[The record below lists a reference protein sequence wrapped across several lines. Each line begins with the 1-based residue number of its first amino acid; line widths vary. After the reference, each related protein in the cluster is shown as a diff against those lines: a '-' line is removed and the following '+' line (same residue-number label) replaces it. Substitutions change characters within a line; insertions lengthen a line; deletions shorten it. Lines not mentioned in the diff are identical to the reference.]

1 MARTAKLPYGAGSVY
16 PDKSKGVWRGAI
28 TIDGRRHRVSG
39 FTKTEAQ
46 NALGALRDRVN
57 SGLPAEDATL
67 GEWVAWWLEHV
78 GAAQEKSGESTR
90 ENYRW
95 ALEQTSSIWSKNLQ
109 DLRAA
114 DVSRMLGQLATR
126 KRTKPGT
133 QKGRGGRRGP
143 LGESALRRVR
153 FALGVVLDAAI
164 ADGRL
169 TVNVAR
175 PTLARIPETATRV
188 RPRRSLT
195 PQEAENLMEVAQSHR
210 LGALVGVMLYMG
222 LRPGEATGLTWDRVD
237 LTKETLAIVQSRKM
251 APDGTMTIGDTKAE
265 SDRTIRIPNDPE
277 APVVDLLRAH
287 QVAQKKERMAS
298 PVWEHQDLVFTDP
311 IGDYIDRWH
320 LRREVAA
327 LCKDAGIFPT
337 IAPNELRHTA
347 ASLLYAKEAS
357 ADEVSDFL
365 GHKDDRMF
373 RKHYFDPSVRPVI
386 DLTEAQGRMLRG

>member
-16 PDKSKGVWRGAI
+16 FDKSKGVWRGAI
-28 TIDGRRHRVSG
+28 TIDGRRHRASG
-39 FTKTEAQ
+39 LTKTEAQ

-57 SGLPAEDATL
+57 GGLPAEDATL
-67 GEWVAWWLEHV
+67 GEWIAWWLDNV
-78 GAAQEKSGESTR
+78 GAAEERSGESTR

-95 ALEQTSSIWSKNLQ
+95 ALEQTSSIWSKNLV

-133 QKGRGGRRGP
+133 QQGRGGRRGP

-175 PTLARIPETATRV
+175 PTLARIPETAKRV

-195 PQEAENLMEVAQSHR
+195 PQEAENLMEVARGHR
-210 LGALVGVMLYMG
+210 LGALVGVMLYCG

-237 LTKETLAIVQSRKM
+237 LKKETIAIVQSRKM
-251 APDGTMTIGDTKAE
+251 APDGTMTIGQTKAE
-265 SDRTIRIPNDPE
+265 SDRTIRIPGD
-277 APVVDLLRAH
+277 VVDLLRDH
-287 QVAQKKERMAS
+287 QKRQKPERIAAAA
-298 PVWEHQDLVFTDP
+298 WEHEDLVFTDP

-320 LRREVAA
+320 LRREVAD
-327 LCKDAGIFPT
+327 LCKDAGIFPA
-337 IAPNELRHTA
+337 ISPNELRHSC
-347 ASLLYAKEAS
+347 ASLLRHRKVPDMQIA
-357 ADEVSDFL
+357 DFL
-365 GHKDDRMF
+365 GHTDTRMLD
-373 RKHYFDPSVRPVI
+373 KHYGHRVTPVI
-386 DLTEAQGRMLRG
+386 DLTEAQGRMLGD

>member
-16 PDKSKGVWRGAI
+16 FDKSKGVWRGAI
-28 TIDGRRHRVSG
+28 TIDGRRHRASG
-39 FTKTEAQ
+39 LTKTEAQ

-57 SGLPAEDATL
+57 GGLPAEDATL
-67 GEWVAWWLEHV
+67 GEWISWWLDNV
-78 GAAQEKSGESTR
+78 GAAEERSGESTR

-95 ALEQTSSIWSKNLQ
+95 ALEQTSSIWSKNLV

-133 QKGRGGRRGP
+133 QQGRGGRRGP

-175 PTLARIPETATRV
+175 PTLARIPETATRA

-195 PQEAENLMEVAQSHR
+195 PQEAENLMEVARGHR
-210 LGALVGVMLYMG
+210 LGALVGVMLYCG
-222 LRPGEATGLTWDRVD
+222 LRPGEATGLTWDRVS
-237 LTKETLAIVQSRKM
+237 LKKETIAIVQSRKM
-251 APDGTMTIGDTKAE
+251 APDGTMTIGQTKAE
-265 SDRTIRIPNDPE
+265 SDRTIRIPGE
-277 APVVDLLRAH
+277 VVDLLRDH
-287 QVAQKKERMAS
+287 QKRQKPERIAAA
-298 PVWEHQDLVFTDP
+298 VWEHEDLVFTDP

-320 LRREVAA
+320 LRREVAD
-327 LCKDAGIFPT
+327 LCKDAGIFPA
-337 IAPNELRHTA
+337 ISPNELRHSC
-347 ASLLYAKEAS
+347 ASLLRHR
-357 ADEVSDFL
+357 EVPDTQIADFL
-365 GHKDDRMF
+365 GHTDTRMLD
-373 RKHYFDPSVRPVI
+373 KHYGHRVTPVI
-386 DLTEAQGRMLRG
+386 DLTEAQGRMLGD

>member
-1 MARTAKLPYGAGSVY
+1 
-16 PDKSKGVWRGAI
+16 
-28 TIDGRRHRVSG
+28 
-39 FTKTEAQ
+39 
-46 NALGALRDRVN
+46 VN
-57 SGLPAEDATL
+57 GGLPEDATL
-67 GEWVAWWLEHV
+67 GEWIAWWLENV
-78 GAAQEKSGESTR
+78 GAAEEKSGESTR

-95 ALEQTSSIWSKNLQ
+95 ALEQTSSIWSKNLE

-133 QKGRGGRRGP
+133 ERGRGGRRGP

-153 FALGVVLDAAI
+153 FTLGVVLDAAI

-195 PQEAENLMEVAQSHR
+195 PREAENLMEVAQGHR
-210 LGALVGVMLYMG
+210 LGALVGVMLYCG

-237 LTKETLAIVQSRKM
+237 LKKQTLAIVQSRKM

-265 SDRTIRIPNDPE
+265 SNRTIRIPGD
-277 APVVDLLRAH
+277 VVNLLRAH
-287 QVAQKKERMAS
+287 QVAQKKDRMAA
-298 PVWEHQDLVFTDP
+298 PVWEHQDLVFTDS

-320 LRREVAA
+320 LRREVGA
-327 LCKDAGIFPT
+327 LCQDAGIFPT
-337 IAPNELRHTA
+337 IAPNELRHSC
-347 ASLLYAKEAS
+347 ASLLRHR
-357 ADEVSDFL
+357 EVPDTQIADFL
-365 GHKDDRMF
+365 GHTDTRMLD
-373 RKHYFDPSVRPVI
+373 KHYGHRVTPVI
-386 DLTEAQGRMLRG
+386 DLTEAQGRMLGD

>member
-16 PDKSKGVWRGAI
+16 FDKSKGVWRGAI
-28 TIDGRRHRVSG
+28 TIDGRRHRASG
-39 FTKTEAQ
+39 LTKTEAQ
-46 NALGALRDRVN
+46 NALGAFRDRVN
-57 SGLPAEDATL
+57 GGLPAEDATL
-67 GEWVAWWLEHV
+67 GEWISWWLDNV
-78 GAAQEKSGESTR
+78 GAAEERSGESTR

-95 ALEQTSSIWSKNLQ
+95 ALEQTSSIWSKNLV

-133 QKGRGGRRGP
+133 QQGRGGRRGP

-195 PQEAENLMEVAQSHR
+195 PQEAENLMEVARGHR
-210 LGALVGVMLYMG
+210 LGALVGVMLYCG
-222 LRPGEATGLTWDRVD
+222 LRPGEATGLTWDRVS
-237 LTKETLAIVQSRKM
+237 LKKETIAIVQSRKM
-251 APDGTMTIGDTKAE
+251 APDGTMTIGQTKAE
-265 SDRTIRIPNDPE
+265 SDRTIRIPGE
-277 APVVDLLRAH
+277 VVDLLRDH
-287 QVAQKKERMAS
+287 QKRQKPERIAAA
-298 PVWEHQDLVFTDP
+298 VWEHEDLVFTDP

-320 LRREVAA
+320 LRREVAD
-327 LCKDAGIFPT
+327 LCKDAGIFPA
-337 IAPNELRHTA
+337 ISPNELRHSC
-347 ASLLYAKEAS
+347 ASLLRHR
-357 ADEVSDFL
+357 EVPDTQIADFL
-365 GHKDDRMF
+365 GHTDTRMLD
-373 RKHYFDPSVRPVI
+373 KHYGHRVTPVI
-386 DLTEAQGRMLRG
+386 DLTEAQGRMLGD

>member
-16 PDKSKGVWRGAI
+16 FDKSKGVWRGAI
-28 TIDGRRHRVSG
+28 TIDGQRHRVSG
-39 FTKTEAQ
+39 LTKTEAQ
-46 NALGALRDRVN
+46 TALGALRDRAN
-57 SGLPAEDATL
+57 SGLPVENTTL
-67 GEWVAWWLEHV
+67 GEWVAWWLKNV
-78 GAAQEKSGESTR
+78 GAAEEKSGESTR
-90 ENYRW
+90 ANYSW
-95 ALEQTSSIWSKNLQ
+95 ALEQTSPIWSIKLE

-126 KRTKPGT
+126 KRAKSGT
-133 QKGRGGRRGP
+133 QQGRGGRRGP

-175 PTLARIPETATRV
+175 PTLARIPESAKRV

-195 PQEAENLMEVAQSHR
+195 PQEAENLIEVAKGHR
-210 LGALVGVMLYMG
+210 LGALVGVMLYCG
-222 LRPGEATGLTWDRVD
+222 LRPGEATGLTWNRVD
-237 LTKETLAIVQSRKM
+237 LKKETLAIVQSRKM
-251 APDGTMTIGDTKAE
+251 APDGTMTIGETKAE
-265 SDRTIRIPNDPE
+265 SDRTIRIPGN
-277 APVVDLLRAH
+277 VVDLLRAH
-287 QVAQKKERMAS
+287 QVAQKKDRIAA

-337 IAPNELRHTA
+337 IAPNELRHSC
-347 ASLLYAKEAS
+347 ASLLRHR
-357 ADEVSDFL
+357 EVPDTQIADFL
-365 GHKDDRMF
+365 GHTDTRMLD
-373 RKHYFDPSVRPVI
+373 KHYGHRVTPVI
-386 DLTEAQGRMLRG
+386 DLTEAQARMLGD

>member
-16 PDKSKGVWRGAI
+16 FDKSKGVWRGAI
-28 TIDGRRHRVSG
+28 TIDGRRHRASG
-39 FTKTEAQ
+39 LTKTEAQ

-57 SGLPAEDATL
+57 GGLPAEDATL
-67 GEWVAWWLEHV
+67 GEWISWWLDNV
-78 GAAQEKSGESTR
+78 GAAEERSGESTR

-95 ALEQTSSIWSKNLQ
+95 ALEQTSSIWSKNLV

-133 QKGRGGRRGP
+133 QQGRGGRRGP

-195 PQEAENLMEVAQSHR
+195 PQEAENLMEVARGHR
-210 LGALVGVMLYMG
+210 LGALVGVMLYCG
-222 LRPGEATGLTWDRVD
+222 LRPGEATGLTWDRVS
-237 LTKETLAIVQSRKM
+237 LKKETIAIVQSRKM
-251 APDGTMTIGDTKAE
+251 APDGTMTIGQTKAE
-265 SDRTIRIPNDPE
+265 SDRTIRIPGE
-277 APVVDLLRAH
+277 VVDLLRDH
-287 QVAQKKERMAS
+287 QKRQKPERIAAA
-298 PVWEHQDLVFTDP
+298 VWEHEDLVFTDP

-320 LRREVAA
+320 LRREVAD
-327 LCKDAGIFPT
+327 LCKDAGIFPA
-337 IAPNELRHTA
+337 ISPNELRHSC
-347 ASLLYAKEAS
+347 ASLLRHR
-357 ADEVSDFL
+357 EVPDTQIADFL
-365 GHKDDRMF
+365 GHTDTRMLD
-373 RKHYFDPSVRPVI
+373 KHYGHRVTPVI
-386 DLTEAQGRMLRG
+386 DLTEAQGRMLGD